1 MAYPL
6 KQKTT
11 IFFISS
17 KEIYNPLT
25 TKENTI
31 KYNEVPIKRA
41 KKTNSV
47 KRIYRK
53 QLLLIIIFL
62 YPIFYIF

>member
-31 KYNEVPIKRA
+31 KYNEVAIKRA
-41 KKTNSV
+41 KKINRV
-47 KRIYRK
+47 NKRYRK
-53 QLLLIIIFL
+53 QLLLIYILL
-62 YPIFYIF
+62 YPIFYI